1 MLTESEMNRNI
12 VLLSDPNKITRQKAL
27 QSLCN
32 DLKSTLSTTETDD
45 HLHPPTNIMESMLK
59 ILSDPAEKNR
69 DLALTYISMYITKY
83 CTEETNIDKVLAS
96 IMPALVQ
103 RLGMNDIIEPSEEI
117 RLKSVSILFELCRI
131 YPNSSKL
138 ALYLNEWVTILK
150 RTIIDPYPEV
160 RKLSCELTS
169 KLAEK
174 CRERFHLMSESLVK
188 PIVETMKHQHAKVR
202 VEAINALGN
211 VVRYGNNKSV
221 EESVSPLAQ
230 RFFDHTSTVR
240 LAVINV
246 IGIWM
251 LELRD
256 RYSYFH
262 MMLPLLL
269 TGYTDEIEEIREA
282 ADSLW
287 WDIGLKYEKENEE
300 DLKDQINFPRSPTK
314 YPPNLTRPNL
324 GCRELV
330 KRNLIRILP
339 AIRNDLTDWVVS
351 GRIKASQLLAIL
363 VWQAEETITQHLED
377 TLQVCS
383 KAIVDDETIVR
394 EQVNQ
399 ALIYIG
405 YFVPIKTWFN
415 LIRPHFEQTSSLGLL
430 RLIAPLLTGV
440 TCEELIESQTILDQ
454 LLAMILK
461 SEYTDNFQVTVQSE
475 LLKICQLLVD
485 KCQQQLEP
493 YAYRIFKC
501 ILSLLS
507 IVENDELRQ
516 QCKQTLDVLA
526 SKTFGSSSV
535 HDLYE
540 KYAHELFD
548 DLKQTSNDWLR
559 STRERFIF
567 ETFIMQAGKKQN
579 RARIDKYK
587 EIRISGASNR
597 HFLKDIVDI
606 LRTVM
611 NPERDPEVR
620 NQCLLI
626 IASLLQFIDEPDVN
640 TEITPYLTMLIN
652 ECILPNMQW
661 KAGRTAGAIRATA
674 IATLWS
680 LFQAKSF
687 SFQQCSSST
696 NDIFVSV
703 LGMLDDDDR
712 LTRMNSCY
720 VLQALFSNDD
730 AIRTIDNDRLHK
742 AYPDLLKRLDDV
754 NDDIRLAVCSTLN
767 AYVHAFH
774 GDFNAELYRSHLE
787 DIAKVL
793 LIHMDDQNTQ
803 VQNAV
808 FDTIVRFATELQGA
822 PESFITEIRN
832 VKHKHRNQ
840 KLCDTLIERIE
851 QSN

>member
-1 MLTESEMNRNI
+1 MLTESEMNRSI

-32 DLKSTLSTTETDD
+32 DLKSSLSTTNESDD
-45 HLHPPTNIMESMLK
+45 HLKPPSDIIESILK
-59 ILSDPAEKNR
+59 ILSDQAEKNR

-83 CTEETNIDKVLAS
+83 CTDESGIDRVLQS
-96 IMPALVQ
+96 IIPALVQ

-131 YPNSSKL
+131 YPNGNKL

-150 RTIIDPYPEV
+150 RTIVDPYPEV

-169 KLAEK
+169 KLAAKCHEK
-174 CRERFHLMSESLVK
+174 FHLMSESFVK
-188 PIVETMKHQHAKVR
+188 PIIETMKHQHAKIR

-246 IGIWM
+246 VGIWM

-287 WDIGLKYEKENEE
+287 WDVGLKYEKENEE
-300 DLKDQINFPRSPTK
+300 DLKDQINFPHSPKK
-314 YPPNLTRPNL
+314 YPPNLTRPNI

-351 GRIKASQLLAIL
+351 GRIKAAQLLAIL
-363 VWQAEETITQHLED
+363 TWQAEETITQHLED

-383 KAIVDDETIVR
+383 KAIVDDEIIVR
-394 EQVNQ
+394 QQVNQ
-399 ALIYIG
+399 SLIYIG

-415 LIRPHFEQTSSLGLL
+415 LLRPHFEQTSSLGLL

-440 TCEELIESQTILDQ
+440 TWDELIESQTILDQ
-454 LLAMILK
+454 LLATILK
-461 SEYTDNFQVTVQSE
+461 AEYTDNFQLPIQSE
-475 LLKICQLLVD
+475 LLRICRLLID

-493 YAYRIFKC
+493 YAYQIFKC
-501 ILSLLS
+501 VLSLLS

-516 QCKQTLDVLA
+516 QCKQTLEDLA
-526 SKTFGSSSV
+526 LKTFQSSSV
-535 HDLYE
+535 NDLHE
-540 KYAHELFD
+540 KFAHQLFD

-559 STRERFIF
+559 STRDRFIF
-567 ETFIMQAGKKQN
+567 ETFIMQAG
-579 RARIDKYK
+579 
-587 EIRISGASNR
+587 ASNQR
-597 HFLKDIVDI
+597 FLKDIVDI
-606 LRTVM
+606 LRTIM
-611 NPERDPEVR
+611 NPDRDPEVR

-626 IASLLQFIDEPDVN
+626 IANLLQFIDEPDSN
-640 TEITPYLTMLIN
+640 IETTSITPHLIVLIN

-680 LFQAKSF
+680 LFQANSF
-687 SFQQCSSST
+687 SFEQCSSST
-696 NDIFVSV
+696 NEILLSV

-742 AYPDLLKRLDDV
+742 AYPDLIKRLDDV
-754 NDDIRLAVCSTLN
+754 SDDIRLAVCSTLN
-767 AYVHAFH
+767 AYVQAFH
-774 GDFNAELYRSHLE
+774 GDFTVELYRAHLE

-793 LIHMDDQNTQ
+793 LIHMDDQNNQ
-803 VQNAV
+803 IQNAV
-808 FDTIVRFATELQGA
+808 FDTIIQFATKLQGA
-822 PESFITEIRN
+822 SESFINETRN

-840 KLCDTLIERIE
+840 NLCDTLIARIE
-851 QSN
+851 QSK

>member
-12 VLLSDPNKITRQKAL
+12 VLLSDSNKITRQKAL

-32 DLKSTLSTTETDD
+32 DFKSRLSDNDNNLSPPSNTL
-45 HLHPPTNIMESMLK
+45 ESMLK

-69 DLALTYISMYITKY
+69 DLALTYISMYTTKY
-83 CTEETNIDKVLAS
+83 CTEENSIDKALS
-96 IMPALVQ
+96 LIIPALVQ
-103 RLGMNDIIEPSEEI
+103 RLGTNDIIEPSEEI
-117 RLKSVSILFELCRI
+117 RLKSITLLYELCRI
-131 YPNSSKL
+131 YPNGNRL
-138 ALYLNEWVTILK
+138 GLYLNEWVIILK

-169 KLAEK
+169 KLAAKCHEK
-174 CRERFHLMSESLVK
+174 FHLMSESLIK
-188 PIVETMKHQHAKVR
+188 PIIETMKHQHAKIR

-211 VVRYGNNKSV
+211 VIRYGNNKSV
-221 EESVSPLAQ
+221 EDSVSPLAQ

-246 IGIWM
+246 VGIWM

-262 MMLPLLL
+262 MMLPLVL
-269 TGYTDEIEEIREA
+269 TGYTDEIEEIRETT
-282 ADSLW
+282 DSLW

-300 DLKDQINFPRSPTK
+300 DLKDQINFPHNPKK

-339 AIRNDLTDWVVS
+339 AIRNDLTDWVVA
-351 GRIKASQLLAIL
+351 GRIKSAQLLAIL
-363 VWQAEETITQHLED
+363 TWQAEETITQHLED

-399 ALIYIG
+399 SLIYIG

-415 LIRPHFEQTSSLGLL
+415 LIRSHFEQSSSLGLL
-430 RLIAPLLTGV
+430 RLIAPLLQGV
-440 TCEELIESQTILDQ
+440 SCEELIESQTILDQ
-454 LLAMILK
+454 LLMIILK
-461 SEYTDNFQVTVQSE
+461 SEYTDNFQITIQHE
-475 LLKICQLLVD
+475 LLRICRILIE
-485 KCQQQLEP
+485 KCQDQLEP

-507 IVENDELRQ
+507 IVENDELKQ
-516 QCKQTLDVLA
+516 QCKDTLNSLA
-526 SKTFGSSSV
+526 LNSSV
-535 HDLYE
+535 NELYE
-540 KYAHELFD
+540 KFASKLFD
-548 DLKQTSNDWLR
+548 DLKRTSDNWLR
-559 STRERFIF
+559 SSRDRFIF
-567 ETFIMQAGKKQN
+567 ETFIMQAG
-579 RARIDKYK
+579 
-587 EIRISGASNR
+587 SSNR
-597 HFLKDIVDI
+597 FFLNDIVEI

-626 IASLLQFIDEPDVN
+626 IANLLQFIDEADMK
-640 TEITPYLTMLIN
+640 TTISPYLVIIIN

-687 SFQQCSSST
+687 SFEQST
-696 NDIFVSV
+696 TSMNEIFQSV

-712 LTRMNSCY
+712 LTRMNCCY

-754 NDDIRLAVCSTLN
+754 SDDIRLLVCSTVN
-767 AYVHAFH
+767 AYIQAFH
-774 GDFNAELYRSHLE
+774 GDFTIELYRAHVE
-787 DIAKVL
+787 DIAKIL

-803 VQNAV
+803 IQNAV
-808 FDTIVRFATELQGA
+808 FDTIFQFATQLKDASET
-822 PESFITEIRN
+822 FINEIRN

-840 KLCDTLIERIE
+840 TLCDTLTERIE
-851 QSN
+851 KSK